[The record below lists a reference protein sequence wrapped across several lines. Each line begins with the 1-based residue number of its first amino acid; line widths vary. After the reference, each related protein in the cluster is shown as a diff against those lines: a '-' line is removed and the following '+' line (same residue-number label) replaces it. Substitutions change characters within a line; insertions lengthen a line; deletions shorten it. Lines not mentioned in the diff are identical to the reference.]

1 MIAEATSSAP
11 TGWLFALF
19 PFFFVGMWCFVSLVL
34 SHTGGWH
41 RLAEKFRAFRPAAG
55 RRYWMQSAR
64 MGLVNYNS
72 ILTIHVSDEG
82 LHLAVWWMFRLSH
95 PALMIPWSEIRNV
108 VVKKFLWMSWVEA
121 DIGEERLV
129 KISLPRKVLEGYES
143 RVRLDA

>member
-1 MIAEATSSAP
+1 
-11 TGWLFALF
+11 
-19 PFFFVGMWCFVSLVL
+19 
-34 SHTGGWH
+34 
-41 RLAEKFRAFRPAAG
+41 
-55 RRYWMQSAR
+55 MQSAR

-82 LHLAVWWMFRLSH
+82 LHLAVWWMFRLFH
-95 PALMIPWSEIRNV
+95 PALLIPWAEIRNV

-143 RVRLDA
+143 RLGLDT